1 MPLPDGHQ
9 APQSAGKAGKNP
21 QAPARHCKESLSI
34 TLPRNHSFIYKEQR
48 ISRLFPL
55 GVSVCHTPLFRQ
67 QVSQQYFPFFLFPRI
82 QMCFSFFFQIAAELS
97 RRPSLK
103 FFFVHKGL
111 LSFSLFGDFTCLT
124 EFRRISFCKT
134 K

>member
-1 MPLPDGHQ
+1 MPLSDNHQ
-9 APQSAGKAGKNP
+9 APQSTGKAGKS
-21 QAPARHCKESLSI
+21 SLKGELSR
-34 TLPRNHSFIYKEQR
+34 TLPRNHGFVYKEQR

-55 GVSVCHTPLFRQ
+55 GFLCVTRLYLDSRCPNST
-67 QVSQQYFPFFLFPRI
+67 FFILFPRI
-82 QMCFSFFFQIAAELS
+82 HMCFSFFQSAAELS

-103 FFFVHKGL
+103 FFFAHRGL
-111 LSFSLFGDFTCLT
+111 LSFSFFVDFTCLT